1 MEPAQEHKDN
11 SGWITRLALNR
22 SPGYLLTL
30 LALAGVLI
38 GGLTTGMFVARGA
51 ASPQVSHA
59 KVHVTVVAREFSFTL
74 SKRSVPTGTTVVF
87 RIVNKGKITHDF
99 KIAGKKT
106 KLLNPGQSATLTVKF
121 AKKGRYPY
129 LCTVFGHASA
139 GMKGLFAVG
148 TAPAKTTASTATTTT
163 TTRQT
168 TATSTVPVGN
178 AKTTVTVN
186 MVEYAF
192 QLSQST
198 IPSGQITFVINNKGN
213 EVHNFAI
220 LGNKAGAQI
229 APGTSETWTVSLP
242 PGTYNYQCDVPF
254 HAERGMTGQFT
265 VTP

>member
-1 MEPAQEHKDN
+1 MIRRVVGTLGLIALGAIGLGLATGFAQAN
-11 SGWITRLALNR
+11 
-22 SPGYLLTL
+22 P
-30 LALAGVLI
+30 
-38 GGLTTGMFVARGA
+38 
-51 ASPQVSHA
+51 ASPQAANATTHI
-59 KVHVTVVAREFSFTL
+59 TVAASEFKFVF
-74 SKRSVPTGTTVVF
+74 SKRSIPAVGTVIFTV
-87 RIVNKGKITHDF
+87 VNKGKISHDF

-106 KLLNPGQSATLTVKF
+106 ANLLPGKSAKLTVKF
-121 AKKGRYPY
+121 TKKGHYAY
-129 LCTVFGHASA
+129 LCTLPGHAGA
-139 GMKGLFAVG
+139 GMKGTFSVGVAAVK
-148 TAPAKTTASTATTTT
+148 PPPVTTTPTTTT
-163 TTRQT
+163 QPTTT
-168 TATSTVPVGN
+168 TTSTVPVGT

-254 HAERGMTGQFT
+254 HAANGMVGQFV

>member
-1 MEPAQEHKDN
+1 LIKRVAGTLGLIALGAIGLGLATGFAQAN
-11 SGWITRLALNR
+11 
-22 SPGYLLTL
+22 P
-30 LALAGVLI
+30 
-38 GGLTTGMFVARGA
+38 
-51 ASPQVSHA
+51 ASPQAANATTHI
-59 KVHVTVVAREFSFTL
+59 TVAASEFKFVF
-74 SKRSVPTGTTVVF
+74 SKRSIPATGTVIFTV
-87 RIVNKGKITHDF
+87 VNKGKISHDF

-106 KLLNPGQSATLTVKF
+106 PNLLPGKSAKLTVKF
-121 AKKGRYPY
+121 TKKGHFAY
-129 LCTVFGHASA
+129 LCTLPGHAGA
-139 GMKGLFAVG
+139 GMKGTFSVGVKAVK
-148 TAPAKTTASTATTTT
+148 PPPVTTTPTTTT
-163 TTRQT
+163 QPTTT
-168 TATSTVPVGN
+168 TTSTVPVGT

-254 HAERGMTGQFT
+254 HAASGMVGVFT

>member
-1 MEPAQEHKDN
+1 MIRRVAVTL
-11 SGWITRLALNR
+11 GLIAL
-22 SPGYLLTL
+22 
-30 LALAGVLI
+30 
-38 GGLTTGMFVARGA
+38 GA
-51 ASPQVSHA
+51 AGLATGFAQAHTAAPQAANATAHI
-59 KVHVTVVAREFSFTL
+59 TVAASEFKFVL
-74 SKRSVPTGTTVVF
+74 SKRTVPVGTTVVF
-87 RIVNKGKITHDF
+87 KVVNKGKISHNF

-106 KLLNPGQSATLTVKF
+106 KTLGPGKSALLTVKF
-121 AKKGRYPY
+121 KKKGHFAYS
-129 LCTVFGHASA
+129 CTIPGHAGA
-139 GMKGLFAVG
+139 GMKGTFSVGVAAVK
-148 TAPAKTTASTATTTT
+148 PPPPPPTTTT
-163 TTRQT
+163 TPPPT
-168 TATSTVPVGN
+168 TTTTSTVPVGT

-192 QLSQST
+192 QLSQSS

-254 HAERGMTGQFT
+254 HAANGMVGQFT

>member
-1 MEPAQEHKDN
+1 LIKRVAGTLGLIALGAIGLGLATGFAQAN
-11 SGWITRLALNR
+11 
-22 SPGYLLTL
+22 P
-30 LALAGVLI
+30 
-38 GGLTTGMFVARGA
+38 
-51 ASPQVSHA
+51 ASPQAANATTHI
-59 KVHVTVVAREFSFTL
+59 TVAASEFKFVF
-74 SKRSVPTGTTVVF
+74 SKRSIPAVGTVIFTV
-87 RIVNKGKITHDF
+87 VNKGKISHDF
-99 KIAGKKT
+99 KIGGKKT
-106 KLLNPGQSATLTVKF
+106 PNLLPGKSAKLTVKF
-121 AKKGRYPY
+121 TKKGHFAY
-129 LCTVFGHASA
+129 LCTLPGHAGA
-139 GMKGLFAVG
+139 GMKGTFSVGVKAVK
-148 TAPAKTTASTATTTT
+148 PPPVTTTPTTTT
-163 TTRQT
+163 QPTTT
-168 TATSTVPVGN
+168 TTSTVPVGT

-254 HAERGMTGQFT
+254 HAANGMVGVFT

>member
-1 MEPAQEHKDN
+1 MIKRVVGTLGLVALGAIGLGLATGFAQANPAAPQAANATTH
-11 SGWITRLALNR
+11 IT
-22 SPGYLLTL
+22 
-30 LALAGVLI
+30 V
-38 GGLTTGMFVARGA
+38 A
-51 ASPQVSHA
+51 AS
-59 KVHVTVVAREFSFTL
+59 EFKFVF
-74 SKRSVPTGTTVVF
+74 SKRSIPATGTVIFTV
-87 RIVNKGKITHDF
+87 VNKGKISHDF

-106 KLLNPGQSATLTVKF
+106 PNILPGKSAKVTVKF
-121 AKKGRYPY
+121 TKKGHYAY
-129 LCTVFGHASA
+129 LCTLPGHAGA
-139 GMKGLFAVG
+139 GMKGTFSVGVKAVK
-148 TAPAKTTASTATTTT
+148 PPPVTTVPTTTT
-163 TTRQT
+163 QPTTT
-168 TATSTVPVGN
+168 TTSTVPVGT

-186 MVEYAF
+186 MVEYSF

-254 HAERGMTGQFT
+254 HAANGMVGQFT